1 MSQQE
6 LYVGLDVSLE
16 STSICVVDDKGKAM
30 WRGVCRSDPAEIAA
44 VLSARA
50 PGALRV
56 GIETGQTSNWLTLE
70 LRKRGIPVVCMD
82 ARHAKAALQLQINK
96 TDANDALGLAQVVRT
111 GWYREIAVKSMDAQA
126 LRSLLVAR
134 SQLIGHQHAIGNTV
148 RGLLKAFGIVIPCGA
163 KGRFP
168 ALVRVAAEE
177 NATVMVI
184 VDPLLKAWQALR
196 DQAAAFDRQIS
207 ARAKSDAVARRLMT
221 APGVGVVVA
230 LAYTAV
236 IDDPARFHHSAS
248 VGAYLGL
255 TPRRYQ
261 SGEVDVSGHI
271 SRRGDGLLRSYLY
284 EAATVILARYSRPSR
299 LKSWGTALVKRIGT
313 RRARVALARK
323 LAVVLHRM
331 WMDGST
337 FDNAMSTAA

>member
-6 LYVGLDVSLE
+6 LYVGLDVSLQE
-16 STSICVVDDKGKAM
+16 TSICVINDKGQAL

-44 VLSARA
+44 VLSDRA

-56 GIETGQTSNWLTLE
+56 GIETGPTSNWLTLE
-70 LRKRGIPVVCMD
+70 LRKRGVPIVCMD

-96 TDANDALGLAQVVRT
+96 TDANDAFGLAQVVRT
-111 GWYREIAVKSMDAQA
+111 GWYREIAVKSLDAQA

-134 SQLIGHQHAIGNTV
+134 SQLVGYQHAIGNTV
-148 RGLLKAFGIVIPCGA
+148 RGLLKGFGIVIPRGA

-168 ALVRVAAEE
+168 GLVRSAAAD
-177 NATVMVI
+177 NATVMLV
-184 VDPLLKAWQALR
+184 VEPLLAAWQALR
-196 DQAAAFDRQIS
+196 DQAAIFDRQLHT
-207 ARAKSDAVARRLMT
+207 RAKSDLVARRLMT
-221 APGVGVVVA
+221 VPGVGVVVA
-230 LAYTAV
+230 LAYVAV
-236 IDDPARFHHSAS
+236 IDDPTRFRHSEA

-255 TPRRYQ
+255 TPRRFQ

-284 EAATVILARYSRPSR
+284 QAATVILARSSRPSQ
-299 LKSWGTALVKRIGT
+299 LKRWGQALAKRIGT
-313 RRARVALARK
+313 CRARVALARK

-331 WMDGST
+331 WMDGTT
-337 FDNAMSTAA
+337 FENTMASAA